1 MPYVDDNVD
10 DIALPPIH
18 TGQSTTAFDGNLR
31 LGAPKLT
38 WLNHNRVY
46 EPRPYKEDTCQLPT
60 LASSTMDNI
69 AEDIKL
75 KATSG
80 VYPIFYEKDA
90 SLTMQKHAYMYVH
103 GEVYFL
109 ILNRFQLL

>member
-18 TGQSTTAFDGNLR
+18 TGHSTTSFDGNLR

-46 EPRPYKEDTCQLPT
+46 EPRPYKVDTCQLPS
-60 LASSTMDNI
+60 LACYTMDNI
-69 AEDIKL
+69 AEDIKPH
-75 KATSG
+75 ATSG
-80 VYPIFYEKDA
+80 GI
-90 SLTMQKHAYMYVH
+90 S
-103 GEVYFL
+103 YF
-109 ILNRFQLL
+109 